1 MRTSSV
7 LILTLRG
14 IAAEITKNIVL
25 AGVGTVCLLDDKD
38 VDESDLGSNFF
49 LREEDLGLKVS
60 LSQFKFDYFF

>member
-25 AGVGTVCLLDDKD
+25 AGVGTVCLLDDKI
-38 VDESDLGSNFF
+38 VEEGDLGSNFF
-49 LREEDLGLKVS
+49 LREDVR
-60 LSQFKFDYFF
+60 